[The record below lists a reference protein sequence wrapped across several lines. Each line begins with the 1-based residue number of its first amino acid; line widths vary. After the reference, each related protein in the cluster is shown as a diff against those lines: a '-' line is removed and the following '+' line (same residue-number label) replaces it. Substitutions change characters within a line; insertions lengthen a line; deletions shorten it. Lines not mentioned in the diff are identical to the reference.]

1 MKKMLS
7 VDTAQ
12 ATFSAN
18 SNNSVFT
25 FFFSHRDDTDFCDD
39 VIAHV
44 HIATTMKIRLI
55 VQPYSGYNLIQ
66 QGMPRIQPNP
76 RGNAQHTA

>member
-1 MKKMLS
+1 MKKTLS

-18 SNNSVFT
+18 SNNSVLKKKDLIAMI
-25 FFFSHRDDTDFCDD
+25 HDFCDD

-44 HIATTMKIRLI
+44 HIAMTMKIRLI
-55 VQPYSGYNLIQ
+55 VQP
-66 QGMPRIQPNP
+66 
-76 RGNAQHTA
+76 